1 MSPTTLIEARGIH
14 KTYAAK
20 GEKDAV
26 EVLRGVD
33 LSIHTKERIAIIGS
47 SGSGKSTLLHIL
59 GGLDRPDAG
68 DVHFGQTTLSSLS
81 TNQLA
86 RFRNQEVGFIFQFH
100 HLLPEFTTLENVLMP
115 SLIASADE
123 NDTRQRAQHLLDKL
137 HLSHRINH
145 RPSEL
150 SGGEQQ
156 RVAIARALINRP
168 QLLLADEPTGN
179 LDQTNARSVME
190 LLLDLQISEALTLVL
205 VTHDPTIASQ
215 CDRVC
220 ELQAGLVME
229 SHTK

>member
-1 MSPTTLIEARGIH
+1 MTATTLIEARGIH

-33 LSIHTKERIAIIGS
+33 LSIHTKERLAIIGS

-68 DVHFGQTTLSSLS
+68 DVFYGQTPLSTLN

-86 RFRNQEVGFIFQFH
+86 KFRNQEVGFIFQFH
-100 HLLPEFTTLENVLMP
+100 HLLPEFTTVENVLMP
-115 SLIASADE
+115 SLIAAADE
-123 NDTRQRAQHLLDKL
+123 RETRERANDLLAKL
-137 HLSHRINH
+137 NLSHRANH

-179 LDQTNARSVME
+179 LDQANAQSVMQ
-190 LLLDLQISEALTLVL
+190 LLLDLQSSESLTLVL
-205 VTHDPTIASQ
+205 VTHDPLIASQ
-215 CDRVC
+215 CDRIC
-220 ELQAGLVME
+220 ELHAGLVME
-229 SHTK
+229 SQPK

>member
-1 MSPTTLIEARGIH
+1 MTATTLIEARGIH

-33 LSIHTKERIAIIGS
+33 LSIRPKERMAIIGS
-47 SGSGKSTLLHIL
+47 SGSGKSTLLHLL

-68 DVHFGQTTLSSLS
+68 DVIYGQTPLSTLN

-123 NDTRQRAQHLLDKL
+123 RETRIRAESLLEKL
-137 HLSHRINH
+137 HLSHRANH

-179 LDQTNARSVME
+179 LDQTNAQSVMQ
-190 LLLDLQISEALTLVL
+190 LLLDLQTSESLTLVL
-205 VTHDPTIASQ
+205 VTHDPLIASQ
-215 CDRVC
+215 CDRIC
-220 ELQAGLVME
+220 ELHAGLVME
-229 SHTK
+229 SQSK

>member
-1 MSPTTLIEARGIH
+1 MTVTTLIEARGIH

-33 LSIHTKERIAIIGS
+33 LEIHTKERLAIVGS

-59 GGLDRPDAG
+59 GGLDRPDSG
-68 DVHFGQTTLSSLS
+68 DVFYGQTPLS
-81 TNQLA
+81 TLNINQLA
-86 RFRNQEVGFIFQFH
+86 KFRNQEVGFIFQFH
-100 HLLPEFTTLENVLMP
+100 HLLPEFSTLENVLMP
-115 SLIASADE
+115 SLIAAADVNE
-123 NDTRQRAQHLLDKL
+123 TRERAQYLLDKL
-137 HLSHRINH
+137 HLSHRVNH

-179 LDQTNARSVME
+179 LDQTNAQSVMD
-190 LLLDLQISEALTLVL
+190 LLLDLQTSESLTLVL
-205 VTHDPTIASQ
+205 VTHDPLIASQ
-215 CDRVC
+215 CDRIC
-220 ELQAGLVME
+220 ELHAGLVME
-229 SHTK
+229 SKHK

>member
-1 MSPTTLIEARGIH
+1 MTASTLIEARGIH

-20 GEKDAV
+20 GDKDAV
-26 EVLRGVD
+26 DVLRGVD
-33 LSIHTKERIAIIGS
+33 LSIHTRERMAIIGS
-47 SGSGKSTLLHIL
+47 SGSGKSTLLHLL

-68 DVHFGQTTLSSLS
+68 DVYFGETPLSSLS
-81 TNQLA
+81 TTQLA

-115 SLIASADE
+115 SLIASGDE
-123 NDTRQRAQHLLDKL
+123 REAKRRAESLLEKL
-137 HLSHRINH
+137 HLSHRTHH

-179 LDQTNARSVME
+179 LDQHNAQSVMQ
-190 LLLDLQISEALTLVL
+190 LLLDLQTSESLTLVL
-205 VTHDPTIASQ
+205 VTHDPLIASQ
-215 CDRVC
+215 CDRIC

-229 SHTK
+229 SQSK

>member
-1 MSPTTLIEARGIH
+1 MTATTLIEARGIH

-33 LSIHTKERIAIIGS
+33 LSIQPKERLAIIGS

-68 DVHFGQTTLSSLS
+68 DVIYGQTPLS
-81 TNQLA
+81 TLNTTQLA
-86 RFRNQEVGFIFQFH
+86 RYRNQEVGFIFQFH

-123 NDTRQRAQHLLDKL
+123 RETRLRAESLLEKL
-137 HLSHRINH
+137 HLSHRTNH

-179 LDQTNARSVME
+179 LDQANAQSVMQ
-190 LLLDLQISEALTLVL
+190 LLLDLQTSESLTLVL
-205 VTHDPTIASQ
+205 VTHDPLIASQ
-215 CDRVC
+215 CDRIC
-220 ELQAGLVME
+220 ELHAGLVME
-229 SHTK
+229 SQSK

>member
-1 MSPTTLIEARGIH
+1 MTATTLIEARGIH

-33 LSIHTKERIAIIGS
+33 LSIHTKERMAIIGS
-47 SGSGKSTLLHIL
+47 SGSGKSTLLHLL

-68 DVHFGQTTLSSLS
+68 DVIYGQTPLS
-81 TNQLA
+81 TLNTTQLA

-123 NDTRQRAQHLLDKL
+123 RETRLRAESLLEKL
-137 HLSHRINH
+137 HLSHRANH

-179 LDQTNARSVME
+179 LDQANAQSVMQ
-190 LLLDLQISEALTLVL
+190 LLLDLQTSESLTLVL
-205 VTHDPTIASQ
+205 VTHDPLIASQ
-215 CDRVC
+215 CDRIC
-220 ELQAGLVME
+220 ELHAGLVME
-229 SHTK
+229 SQSK

>member
-1 MSPTTLIEARGIH
+1 MTPSTLIEAKGIH

-20 GEKDAV
+20 GAKDEV

-33 LSIHTKERIAIIGS
+33 LSIHTKERLAIIGS

-59 GGLDRPDAG
+59 GGLDRPDDG
-68 DVHFGQTTLSSLS
+68 DVIYDQTPLS
-81 TNQLA
+81 TLNTTQLA

-100 HLLPEFTTLENVLMP
+100 HLLPEFSTLENVLMP
-115 SLIASADE
+115 SLIASADVNE
-123 NDTRQRAQHLLDKL
+123 TRDRAQYLLDKL
-137 HLSHRINH
+137 HLAHRMNH

-179 LDQTNARSVME
+179 LDQTNAQSVME
-190 LLLDLQISEALTLVL
+190 LLLELQSSEALTLVL
-205 VTHDPTIASQ
+205 VTHDPLIASQ
-215 CDRVC
+215 CDRIC
-220 ELQAGLVME
+220 ELHAGLVME
-229 SHTK
+229 SHPK